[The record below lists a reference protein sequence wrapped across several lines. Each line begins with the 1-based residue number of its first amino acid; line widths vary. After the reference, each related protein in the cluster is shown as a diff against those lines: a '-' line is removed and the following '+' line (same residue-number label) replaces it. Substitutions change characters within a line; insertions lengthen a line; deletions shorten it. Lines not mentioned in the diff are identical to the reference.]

1 MLKHYLLTSFRTL
14 GRNKTNTAI
23 NVFGLATG
31 MTIFLLIAQYV
42 HFEKSYENFIPGAQ
56 NIYRVSLETLRNNE
70 RIAAS
75 AENYAGLGPALKKA
89 MPGVINFARLYNM
102 GYINNVVVTNEL
114 AKPVPIALKPQ
125 HFMYADAAF
134 LPMMHYQMIKGN
146 ASDALS
152 EPLTAV
158 ISETYAKLYFGN
170 EDPIGKT
177 LHMHDDDSNDK
188 LAMVK
193 GVFKDLPANTHLK
206 TDILFSYLSQYK
218 PGYDWERAEQYTYI
232 QLAPGTHPASVE
244 ASLPGLYAKFKP
256 GNEKYTG
263 HLQPLKDIH
272 LKSDL
277 AEELETNGSE
287 KTVFFLTLIGLLILA
302 IAWINYVNLSTARAI
317 GRAKEVGVR
326 KCIGAVRSQLIF
338 QFLSEAA
345 IVNLVAL
352 ILAFFMLR
360 AALPL
365 FNMVTGLSLNVSY
378 LSQPWF
384 MGLLTVIFFGGAMLS
399 GFYPAWILSYFKPV
413 SVLKGNTHIS
423 GGRSGLRKALVLV
436 QFVSSVALI
445 AGTIIIYRQL
455 HFMMGKDTGMNI
467 NQVLVLDR
475 PAIAPNHDKNRDAF
489 RSVIDLFRE
498 ELRSAPGIEAVSNSS
513 TIPGK
518 LREYKTT
525 VERSGAGKNES
536 VIVRTNSMD
545 FDFMNVFKMKLLAGR
560 NFSASF
566 PKDPDTAVIIT
577 ESAAQ
582 LLGFTTP
589 GDAIGKILHTPWN
602 GWSPIIVGVVND
614 YHQVSFKKPLEP
626 TMFTCDAYEGDYFSI
641 RLRADQ
647 LSSTIPFIEQAW
659 KKAFPGNPFGYFF
672 LDEYFNRQYN
682 NEKKVGQLF
691 LIFSVLAIIISC
703 LGLLGLSAYTAS
715 QRTREIGVRKVL
727 GASVLNIATLLSKD
741 FLMLVAV
748 AIVIAS
754 PLAWLV
760 MNNWLQSF
768 AYREPAHW
776 WIFALS
782 GMVAVLI
789 ALITVSFQAIKAA
802 LANPVK
808 SLRSE

>member
-1 MLKHYLLTSFRTL
+1 
-14 GRNKTNTAI
+14 
-23 NVFGLATG
+23 
-31 MTIFLLIAQYV
+31 
-42 HFEKSYENFIPGAQ
+42 
-56 NIYRVSLETLRNNE
+56 
-70 RIAAS
+70 
-75 AENYAGLGPALKKA
+75 
-89 MPGVINFARLYNM
+89 
-102 GYINNVVVTNEL
+102 
-114 AKPVPIALKPQ
+114 
-125 HFMYADAAF
+125 
-134 LPMMHYQMIKGN
+134 
-146 ASDALS
+146 
-152 EPLTAV
+152 
-158 ISETYAKLYFGN
+158 
-170 EDPIGKT
+170 
-177 LHMHDDDSNDK
+177 
-188 LAMVK
+188 
-193 GVFKDLPANTHLK
+193 
-206 TDILFSYLSQYK
+206 
-218 PGYDWERAEQYTYI
+218 
-232 QLAPGTHPASVE
+232 
-244 ASLPGLYAKFKP
+244 
-256 GNEKYTG
+256 
-263 HLQPLKDIH
+263 
-272 LKSDL
+272 
-277 AEELETNGSE
+277 
-287 KTVFFLTLIGLLILA
+287 
-302 IAWINYVNLSTARAI
+302 
-317 GRAKEVGVR
+317 
-326 KCIGAVRSQLIF
+326 
-338 QFLSEAA
+338 
-345 IVNLVAL
+345 
-352 ILAFFMLR
+352 
-360 AALPL
+360 LPL
-365 FNMVTGLSLNVSY
+365 FNTVTGLSLNVSY

-384 MGLLTVIFFGGAMLS
+384 MGLLTVIFIGGAMLS

-413 SVLKGNTHIS
+413 TVLKGNTHIS
-423 GGRSGLRKALVLV
+423 GGRSGLRKGLVLV

-475 PAIAPNHDKNRDAF
+475 PAIAPNHDKNRDDF

-498 ELRSAPGIEAVSNSS
+498 ELRSAPGVEAVSNSS

-525 VERSGAGKNES
+525 IERSGAGKNES